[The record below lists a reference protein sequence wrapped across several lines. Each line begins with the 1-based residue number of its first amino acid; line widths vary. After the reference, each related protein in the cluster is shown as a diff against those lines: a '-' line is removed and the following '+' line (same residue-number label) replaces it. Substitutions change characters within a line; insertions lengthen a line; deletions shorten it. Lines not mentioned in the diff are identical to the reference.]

1 MLICSLWTIYV
12 EDIMVRDVNCVSF
25 VSTYKELKEYDIF
38 DYHPLRKCNIY
49 TLCML
54 YCSSWNIYV
63 EDIMV
68 RDVKC
73 VSFVSTYKELKE
85 LLTDSNYRTYPLVDS
100 AGISLNHCF
109 I

>member
-1 MLICSLWTIYV
+1 MAVLDRFYCILI
-12 EDIMVRDVNCVSF
+12 
-25 VSTYKELKEYDIF
+25 
-38 DYHPLRKCNIY
+38 
-49 TLCML
+49 
-54 YCSSWNIYV
+54 CSSWNIYV

-100 AGISLNHCF
+100 AGISLNIVSFDMSSWSDIMHVLKLMKYCSVLY